1 MRLKKKKKMGNRDVR
16 AIMRGHLISID
27 APTSKLKKFGDEF
40 YKTKHWNIIMGNTFI
55 SFKKFDKAYRF
66 SFKDIK
72 KFFLQDSETFVF
84 NVENNK
90 ERFYFKIVN

>member
-1 MRLKKKKKMGNRDVR
+1 MGNQESNNKNVR

-27 APTSKLKKFGDEF
+27 APMSKLKKFGDEF
-40 YKTKHWNIIMGNTFI
+40 YKTKHWSIILGNTFI
-55 SFKKFDKAYRF
+55 SFKKLGKAYRF
-66 SFKDIK
+66 DFKDIK